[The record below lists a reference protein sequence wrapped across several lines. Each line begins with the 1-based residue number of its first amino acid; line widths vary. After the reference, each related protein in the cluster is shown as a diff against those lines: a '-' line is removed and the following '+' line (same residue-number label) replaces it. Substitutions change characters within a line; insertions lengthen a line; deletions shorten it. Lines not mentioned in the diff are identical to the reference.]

1 MIKLAKM
8 TLFLSAL
15 VVILL
20 AANLFQ
26 FIYFTE
32 LNPQDTSEADV
43 PKDIS
48 DVMRNITD
56 YLGKTMTLEGYY
68 VLVGSNETLLL
79 KDIDDFQQNR
89 IISPLRYVELLGEVP
104 NALASETGSWIRIK
118 GNVTWAD
125 EERGV
130 GGLQYLLLDS
140 SYVVVTRHPE
150 YAEQIYRFDMN
161 FSTQTYANRYAVLIS
176 GGYRAAKAYPRY
188 WNDLKFM
195 YSILVNKY
203 AYDPQNIIVLYK
215 NGIAQDTDMPV
226 NKSANYEYF
235 NNTFN
240 YLAQIMDSKDSL
252 FIYTTNH
259 GSEDGLCLYYYQIVS
274 PEHFTEV
281 LNPIQYHKMI
291 IVMEQC
297 NSGIFIPAL
306 SGPNRVIMTAAS
318 ATESSW
324 SCDTEGSY
332 DEFVYHFMTA
342 VNMETPGG
350 TVITWHDVNTDGY
363 ISMREAFNYGL
374 IMDSRAEHPHYDDN
388 GDGVGVNA
396 FLLSTVTVGQDGYY
410 GNNIYL

>member
-1 MIKLAKM
+1 M
-8 TLFLSAL
+8 TVFLSAI

-20 AANLFQ
+20 GANLFQ

-32 LNPQDTSEADV
+32 LNPQDKSEADV
-43 PKDIS
+43 PNDIS

-56 YLGKTMTLEGYY
+56 YLGKIVTLEGYY
-68 VLVGSNETLLL
+68 VLVGSNESLLL
-79 KDIDDFQQNR
+79 KDIDDFQQNS

-140 SYVVVTRHPE
+140 SYVVVTRHTK
-150 YAEQIYRFDMN
+150 YAEQIYRFTMN
-161 FSTQTYANRYAVLIS
+161 FSTETYANRYAVLIS
-176 GGYRAAKAYPRY
+176 GGYRAAKAYSRY

-215 NGIAQDTDMPV
+215 DGVAQDADMPV

-259 GSEDGLCLYYYQIVS
+259 GNEDGLCLYYYQIVS
-274 PEHFTEV
+274 PKHFAEV
-281 LNPIQYHKMI
+281 LNPIHYHRMI

-297 NSGIFIPAL
+297 NSGVFIPAL
-306 SGPNRVIMTAAS
+306 SGTNRVIMTAAS

-350 TVITWHDVNTDGY
+350 AVITWHDVNTDGY
-363 ISMREAFNYGL
+363 ISMREAFNYAL

-388 GDGVGVNA
+388 GDGVGGNA

-410 GNNIYL
+410 GNNVYL

>member
-1 MIKLAKM
+1 M
-8 TLFLSAL
+8 TVFLIAL

-20 AANLFQ
+20 GVNLFQ

-32 LNPQDTSEADV
+32 MNKPGIPEADV

-48 DVMRNITD
+48 DVIGNMTD
-56 YLGKTMTLEGYY
+56 YLGKTITLEGYY
-68 VLVGSNETLLL
+68 VHVGSNESLIL
-79 KDIDDFQQNR
+79 KDIDDFQQNK

-104 NALASETGSWIRIK
+104 NALTRETGSWIRIK
-118 GNVTWAD
+118 GNMTWAD
-125 EERGV
+125 EARGV

-140 SYVVVTRHPE
+140 AYAVVTRHPE
-150 YAEQIYRFDMN
+150 YSEQIYRFYMN
-161 FSTQTYANRYAVLIS
+161 LSTQTYANKYAVLIS
-176 GGYRAAKAYPRY
+176 GGYRATKAYSRY

-195 YSILVNKY
+195 YSILVDKY
-203 AYDPQNIIVLYK
+203 AYNTKNIIVLYK
-215 NGIAQDTDMPV
+215 DGVAEDTDMPV
-226 NKSANYEYF
+226 NVSANYEHF

-240 YLAQIMDSKDSL
+240 YLAQIMDTKDSL

-274 PEHFTEV
+274 PEHFAEV
-281 LNPIQYHKMI
+281 LSPIQYHRMI

-297 NSGIFIPAL
+297 YSGLFIPSL
-306 SGPNRVIMTAAS
+306 SGSNRVIMTAAS

-342 VNMETPGG
+342 VNMETPSG
-350 TVITWHDVNTDGY
+350 TVVTWHDVNTDGI
-363 ISMREAFNYGL
+363 ISMREAFNYAL
-374 IMDSRAEHPHYDDN
+374 IMDSRAEHPYYDDN

-396 FLLSTVTVGQDGYY
+396 FLLSTVTIGQDGYN
-410 GNNIYL
+410 GNNIFL

>member
-1 MIKLAKM
+1 M
-8 TLFLSAL
+8 TVFLIAL

-20 AANLFQ
+20 GANLFQ

-79 KDIDDFQQNR
+79 KDIDDFQKNS

-150 YAEQIYRFDMN
+150 YAEQIYRFAMN

-274 PEHFTEV
+274 PEHFAEV

-297 NSGIFIPAL
+297 NSGIFIHAL

-342 VNMETPGG
+342 VNMKTPGG
-350 TVITWHDVNTDGY
+350 AVITWHDVNNDGY